1 MKDKKVCPARLRRL
15 GHCFGKGKLRV
26 IILLDW
32 GGVGWG
38 EHACLTEFVCTDTQ
52 CPHSLPIIGI

>member
-32 GGVGWG
+32 GGGGGVGG
-38 EHACLTEFVCTDTQ
+38 TCMSNRICLHRYTTST
-52 CPHSLPIIGI
+52 